1 MRAAARST
9 RKPFP
14 LLHKVTFAVGE
25 AEMQTL
31 RKFRPCRLPARS
43 STTRIYLLALLGCI
57 SVTVALEYKVPRVRL
72 ARIQPKITVALF
84 ETVSRNN
91 SGVRETVIHSG
102 CIRTI
107 GRSLNSLVKPR
118 A

>member
-1 MRAAARST
+1 MRAAARPT

-43 STTRIYLLALLGCI
+43 PTTRIYLLALLGCI
-57 SVTVALEYKVPRVRL
+57 SVTVALEYKVARVRFP
-72 ARIQPKITVALF
+72 RIQPKITVAPS
-84 ETVSRNN
+84 ETVARNN
-91 SGVRETVIHSG
+91 SAVRETITRNGSIDETG
-102 CIRTI
+102 
-107 GRSLNSLVKPR
+107 SDLNNLMIPR